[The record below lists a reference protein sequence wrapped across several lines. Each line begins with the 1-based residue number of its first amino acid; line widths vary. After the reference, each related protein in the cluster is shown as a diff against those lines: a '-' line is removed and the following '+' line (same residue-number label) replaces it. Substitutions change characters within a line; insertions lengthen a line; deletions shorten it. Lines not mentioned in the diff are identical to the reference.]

1 VEAFQLRIFALWREV
16 EAAHIARQRLNMLL
30 LTFGFAGLLRAAIGV
45 WLTELFRQRSSQQF
59 HNFLRLFTA
68 V

>member
-1 VEAFQLRIFALWREV
+1 MEGNRSGEYRAPAIEYAAADRLWVCR
-16 EAAHIARQRLNMLL
+16 
-30 LTFGFAGLLRAAIGV
+30 AIGV
-45 WLTELFRQRSSQQF
+45 WLTELLRQRSSQPF

>member
-1 VEAFQLRIFALWREV
+1 LRIFALWREV
-16 EAAHIARQRLNMLL
+16 EAANIARQRLNMLV
-30 LTFGFAGLLRAAIGV
+30 LTVFGFAGLLRAAIGV

>member
-1 VEAFQLRIFALWREV
+1 LRIFALWREI
-16 EAAHIARQRLNMLL
+16 EAANIARQRLNMLL
-30 LTFGFAGLLRAAIGV
+30 FTVFGVAGLLRAAIGV
-45 WLTELFRQRSSQQF
+45 WQTELFRQRSSQQL